1 MKLFSWSPAKNE
13 KLKQDRG
20 VSFEQVVFSIESGRL
35 LDVLEHPN
43 PDKYEGQRLYVVE
56 IENYAYIV
64 PFVDRENERFLKTIF
79 PSRRY
84 TKIYLRKG

>member
-1 MKLFSWSPAKNE
+1 M
-13 KLKQDRG
+13 LKRERD
-20 VSFEQVVFSIESGRL
+20 VSFEQVVFSIETGQI

-43 PDKYEGQRLYVVE
+43 PAKYKGQRLYVIE

-64 PFVDRENERFLKTIF
+64 PFEDRGNERFLKTIF

-84 TKIYLRKG
+84 TKLYLKKEK